1 MNDVILSAYHGG
13 LGDNLQFSTLPEEF
27 FKQQG
32 RETYIWSRSKF
43 RNPEIYDL
51 VWGTNPYIKGIK
63 DGEWNA
69 GDTPEIGYRRVADNF
84 ISNWEVLHGLQGVN
98 KCPKIYYQ
106 PEKIDQFENVFI
118 VDLSAISLIGNDKV
132 IDLYNAIKR
141 QYNNV
146 TFLKIE
152 FKNKI
157 NHHGHHV
164 VYDPDVDGI
173 IEIEN
178 IFAYTNIIYSSRGLI
193 SMLSGQSHLA
203 SAVKSGYNS
212 NLEILTLVD
221 EESYQHE
228 YNRGTFILDNVNYF
242 RF

>member
-1 MNDVILSAYHGG
+1 MSDVILSAYHGG

-27 FKQQG
+27 YKQQG
-32 RETYIWSRSKF
+32 KETYIWSKSSF

-51 VWGTNPYIKGIK
+51 VWKHNPYIKGIK

-69 GDTPEIGYRRVADNF
+69 GDTPEIGYRKVADNF
-84 ISNWEVLHGLQGVN
+84 ISNWEVLHNLNPIN
-98 KCPKIYYQ
+98 KYPKIYYQ
-106 PEKIDQFENVFI
+106 PEKIDQFSNVFI
-118 VDLSAISLIGNDKV
+118 VDLSAISLPGSGKV
-132 IDLYNAIKR
+132 LDLYNFTKKN
-141 QYNNV
+141 YNA
-146 TFLKIE
+146 TFLGIE

-157 NHHGHHV
+157 TYQNNHK
-164 VYDPDVDGI
+164 VYEPEVDGI

-203 SAVKSGYNS
+203 SAIKSGYNS

-221 EESYQHE
+221 ENSYQHE
-228 YNRGTFILDNVNYF
+228 CNRGTFILDNVNYL